1 MSAVINP
8 IAGSYYI
15 ELDGSVNHIQVNNSA
30 WEDWDLS
37 ATLPAGTRAADI
49 LLSSALT
56 NKGVRQNG
64 SAQVRLGNPYG
75 GQMLAVPD
83 ALRIIETYETTGQVF
98 RLLGYWI

>member
-1 MSAVINP
+1 MSVIINP

-15 ELDGSVNHIQVNNSA
+15 ELDGATNHIQVNHSA

-37 ATLPAGTRAADI
+37 ASLPGGVRGVDI

-56 NKGVRQNG
+56 NKGIRQNG

-83 ALRIIETYETTGQVF
+83 ALRIIETYESAGQVF